1 MSKTNNRPTREQLE
15 KLYGK
20 ACMIHEGLKINGYKK
35 CKAKYKGMGVFAQE
49 AHEIH
54 ALTNAVRGNLSS
66 LIGW

>member
-35 CKAKYKGMGVFAQE
+35 CKAKYKGKSIMFQ
-49 AHEIH
+49 
-54 ALTNAVRGNLSS
+54 LTLHHLKPLRDNRQNNT
-66 LIGW
+66 